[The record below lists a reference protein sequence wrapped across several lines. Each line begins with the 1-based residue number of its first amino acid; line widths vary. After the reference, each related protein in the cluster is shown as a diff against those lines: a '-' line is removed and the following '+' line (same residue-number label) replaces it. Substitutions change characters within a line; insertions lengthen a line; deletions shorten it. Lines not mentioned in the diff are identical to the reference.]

1 MLPVTQTSENHFWS
15 LWKLKC
21 LCFAAPVL
29 HIAFKIQ
36 KLSKFLLPICDIFTI
51 FMMYLLFL
59 T

>member
-1 MLPVTQTSENHFWS
+1 MLPVTQTSENHIWS

-21 LCFAAPVL
+21 LWFTASVL

-36 KLSKFLLPICDIFTI
+36 KFSEFPLPICDIFTVFI
-51 FMMYLLFL
+51 IYLLFL